1 MCGILAVF
9 STGSPLASDYGPL
22 LNRLAHRGPDDS
34 GEAWISFP
42 RLAMP
47 ERPRAWLGQ
56 RRLSIIDLSAGGH
69 QPMHTADGRYALIYN
84 GEIYNYLELR
94 AECQRA
100 GCRFSGGSDSEVLLQ
115 CWALWGE
122 QCLARLVGMFAF
134 VIVDRE
140 KQTAT
145 LVRDFFG
152 IKPLYHA
159 SAGGE
164 FLVAS
169 EIAALVATGRI
180 APEPTPTLAYEYL
193 RFGATDSNEFTALRD
208 VRSLPP
214 AHLAVFDF
222 ATGRLGPVRRYWE
235 LRAEPRAISF
245 AAAVAE
251 CRERFFQ
258 NIRLHLRSDVP
269 VGAALSG
276 GIDSSAVVC
285 AMRQIKPEIDLRTF
299 SYIAAETAH
308 SEENWVD
315 IVHATVGGQCHKIR
329 PQPGDLVR
337 DLEMLVRHQGEP
349 FASAS
354 IYAQYRVFRCAR
366 EQGVPVTLDGQGA
379 DELLGGYWPHVGTQ
393 AAALCRAGLWGQAW
407 GTLGSGGERGIATKM
422 LVQSLL
428 PRSARALA
436 RRFAGKD
443 LLPAYLN
450 RAWFVDQQVNLAGTA
465 DALIGRHATLHEH
478 LVANATRGSLPNL
491 LRYADRNSMAF
502 SIESRVPFLTP
513 DFATFLLSLPAD
525 YLVGPDG
532 TRKRVFREAMRG
544 VLPELIRTRRDKIG
558 FFADDGLWLRYNAGT
573 LRPICLRAADEPM
586 FDAAR
591 LRGLIDDF
599 FAGRNDSAL
608 LVWRVLVFVLW
619 LDSMRAA
626 RPAR

>member
-9 STGSPLASDYGPL
+9 SAGQPLGPAYLPL
-22 LNRLAHRGPDDS
+22 LRTLAHRGPDDA
-34 GEAWISFP
+34 GEAWIDFP
-42 RLAMP
+42 DLP
-47 ERPRAWLGQ
+47 EPARPRAWLGQ
-56 RRLSIIDLSAGGH
+56 HRLSIIDLTAGGH
-69 QPMHTADGRYALIYN
+69 QPMFTADGRYAMIFN

-100 GCRFSGGSDSEVLLQ
+100 GAAFRSASDSEVLLQ

-122 QCLARLVGMFAF
+122 RCLSRLVGMFAF

-145 LVRDFFG
+145 LVRDNFG
-152 IKPLYHA
+152 IKPLYYA
-159 SAGGE
+159 ATGGE

-180 APEPTPTLAYEYL
+180 AADPTPTLAYEYL
-193 RFGATDSNEFTALRD
+193 RFGATDSNELTALRD

-235 LRAEPRAISF
+235 LRAEPRTISF
-245 AAAVAE
+245 TDAVAE

-285 AMRQIKPEIDLRTF
+285 AMRQIEPGMDLRTF

-308 SEENWVD
+308 SEEKWVD
-315 IVHATVGGQCHKIR
+315 IVHATVGGQCFKIC

-337 DLEMLVRHQGEP
+337 DLATLVRHQGEP

-393 AAALCRAGLWGQAW
+393 AAALFRAGRWRQAW
-407 GTLGSGGERGIATKM
+407 STLGSGGDRRLAAQM
-422 LVQSLL
+422 LAQSLL
-428 PRSARALA
+428 PPAARAVA

-443 LLPAYLN
+443 LLPSYFN
-450 RAWFVDQQVNLAGTA
+450 PAWFRDQQVDLAGTA
-465 DALIGRHATLHEH
+465 DALVGRHPTLHAH

-544 VLPELIRTRRDKIG
+544 VLPEPIRTRRDKIG
-558 FFADDGLWLRYNAGT
+558 FFADDALWLRHNAAV
-573 LRPICLRAADEPM
+573 LQPLCLRAAEEPM
-586 FDAAR
+586 FDGPR
-591 LRGLIDDF
+591 LRVFLDDF
-599 FAGRNDSAL
+599 FAGRHHSAL
-608 LVWRVLVFVLW
+608 LVWRVLVFALW
-619 LDSMRAA
+619 LETMRSV